1 MENKEV
7 IENEELKMENEQN
20 NSQLSILNSHLN
32 IISIIPARMASS
44 RFPNKPMAD
53 ILGMPMIGH
62 VYKRVK
68 MSKLLTEVY
77 VATCDKEIYDYIESI
92 GGKAVMTS
100 DCHERCSDR
109 CAEAMLKIEKDENS
123 KVDIMVMVQGD
134 EPLTFPEMIDEAV
147 QPMLDDKDVII
158 TNLVADLETVE
169 EFEDPNEVKVVM
181 DLEDNAIYFSREPI
195 PSRKK
200 GILNV
205 PMQKQVCVIPFTR
218 DFLLEYNQMQP
229 TPLEIIESVD
239 MMRIIE
245 HGMKIRMIPTK
256 YKTKAVDTP
265 KDLKKVVEIMR
276 EDKLFES
283 YK

>member
-1 MENKEV
+1 M
-7 IENEELKMENEQN
+7 
-20 NSQLSILNSHLN
+20 N
-32 IISIIPARMASS
+32 IISIIPARMGSS
-44 RFPNKPMAD
+44 RFPGKPMAD

-77 VATCDKEIYDYIESI
+77 VATCDEEIFNYVESI

-109 CAEAMLKIEKDENS
+109 CAEAMLKIEEQEGKR
-123 KVDIMVMVQGD
+123 VDIMVMVQGD
-134 EPLTFPEMIDEAV
+134 EPLTFSEMIDEAV
-147 QPMLDDKDVII
+147 APMLEDKELII

-181 DLEDNAIYFSREPI
+181 DLKGNAIYFSREPI

-205 PMQKQVCVIPFTR
+205 PMKKQVCVIPFTR
-218 DFLLEYNQMQP
+218 DFLLKYNEIEP

-245 HGMKIRMIPTK
+245 HGMTVKMIPTS
-256 YKTKAVDTP
+256 YVTKAVDTP
-265 KDLKKVVEIMR
+265 EDLVRVIGMMR
-276 EDKLFES
+276 EDKLLKD
-283 YK
+283 YI

>member
-1 MENKEV
+1 M
-7 IENEELKMENEQN
+7 
-20 NSQLSILNSHLN
+20 N
-32 IISIIPARMASS
+32 IVSIIPARMGSS

-68 MSKLLTEVY
+68 MSSLLDEVF
-77 VATCDKEIYDYIESI
+77 VATCDEVIYDYILSI

-109 CAEAMLKIEKDENS
+109 CAEAMLKIEKDTN
-123 KVDIMVMVQGD
+123 KKIDIMVMVQGD
-134 EPLTFPEMIDEAV
+134 EPLTFPQMIDEALS
-147 QPMLDDKDVII
+147 PMLEDKNIKI

-169 EFEDPNEVKVVM
+169 EFKDPNEVKVVM
-181 DLEDNAIYFSREPI
+181 DLEGNAIYFSREPI

-200 GILNV
+200 GILDV
-205 PMQKQVCVIPFTR
+205 PMKKQVCVIPFER
-218 DFLLEYNQMQP
+218 DFLIKYNEIEP

-245 HGMKIRMIPTK
+245 HGMKVKMIPTS
-256 YKTKAVDTP
+256 YITKAVDTP
-265 KDLKKVVEIMR
+265 EDLERVVEMMKK
-276 EDKLFES
+276 DSLFES
-283 YK
+283 YR